1 MRYIPV
7 RTGQI
12 LPRLYTLFLPWVH
25 PRAYGADYNLM
36 CQKIENLGS
45 SPCIRGGFITH
56 YHSTKIPRLIPVY
69 TGRILNFSK
78 ISEATKS
85 PIRSQIP
92 VICSVCIIFS
102 KYVFADN
109 AFWSKSGRNNGLSL
123 PYMFRHNKTTGRISF
138 SQIAIPSCAS
148 DT

>member
-1 MRYIPV
+1 MRTGRIPV
-7 RTGQI
+7 SSTPLI
-12 LPRLYTLFLPWVH
+12 NEWAH
-25 PRAYGADYNLM
+25 PRVYGADVAFTQLRVRF
-36 CQKIENLGS
+36 IGS
-45 SPCIRGGFITH
+45 SPCIRGGCRIHTTSSSVH
-56 YHSTKIPRLIPVY
+56 RLIPVY

-92 VICSVCIIFS
+92 VIYSVCIIFS
-102 KYVFADN
+102 KYVFVDN

-138 SQIAIPSCAS
+138 SQIAIPSCVS